1 MLSVTDPT
9 RLAAALARDASR
21 AFVPKASLQKLAVHC
36 PRVAHSARCLRRRP
50 HGASRPPGVLC
61 HLSAPPVLALVFVLP
76 GVSAVKILCLRLFR
90 TACTICAKSK
100 AKMLA

>member
-1 MLSVTDPT
+1 MLSGTDPT

-50 HGASRPPGVLC
+50 HGASRPPGV
-61 HLSAPPVLALVFVLP
+61 
-76 GVSAVKILCLRLFR
+76 SAVKILCLRLFR

-100 AKMLA
+100 A